1 VRLLFALFGGA
12 PPAPIRL
19 ALLWVLLASCA
30 SSAQFD
36 GRVYKGERLA
46 FEVPPVPTG
55 WRRID
60 VSDASLAFRDDAHEA
75 SILVNGRCGH
85 KDDDTPLV
93 ALTKHLIIGTTEREF
108 VSEKLE
114 PLDRREALHTIL
126 KAKLDGVLM
135 QYDIFVMKKDGCIYD
150 LVYVSSPDKF
160 ADGAPVFEQFARG
173 FRATGSGGS

>member
-1 VRLLFALFGGA
+1 LFGGA
-12 PPAPIRL
+12 PTPPIWL
-19 ALLWVLLASCA
+19 AALCAFMLGACA

-46 FEVPPVPTG
+46 FEVPPIPAG

-85 KDDDTPLV
+85 RDDDTPLA
-93 ALTKHLIIGTTEREF
+93 ALTKHLIIGTTEREY
-108 VSEKLE
+108 VSEKVE
-114 PLDRREALHTIL
+114 PMDRREALHTVL

-135 QYDIFVMKKDGCIYD
+135 HYDIFVMKKDGCVYD
-150 LVYVSSPDKF
+150 LVYVSSPEKF
-160 ADGAPVFEQFARG
+160 AAGAPVFEEFARG
-173 FRATGSGGS
+173 FRTTGPGGS